1 MNTACEYSLVYLVS
15 VMKDQLF
22 NSQLRNSLSTY
33 VHTYVC
39 TLVIVYICTS
49 VHMHTSLSPTYLMY
63 NVHVCTIPSM

>member
-22 NSQLRNSLSTY
+22 NSQLRNSLSTVRMY
-33 VHTYVC
+33 IHRYLGDCVHTS
-39 TLVIVYICTS
+39 VY
-49 VHMHTSLSPTYLMY
+49 MHTSLSPTYLMY